1 MYNIYMCIYICIY
14 IYTHQFLGKF
24 KYWKLCHQAFPST
37 KGWWQLIWTTPNTW
51 PSNASP
57 KRLKVPGCFRKT
69 FVSFQIFLA
78 FLGPAGCFFLAN
90 SPFANIPA
98 AAILAHLHSHPNS
111 SRFFRNVR
119 LGRLHRD
126 DGESHQ
132 GCGAARQGDQVQMG
146 LLPARLIAREYP
158 LKRIALESPRCFSS
172 WHIGI
177 VHCSRVPQPIEF
189 PLDVWVTWFWIQ
201 QCCYH

>member
-1 MYNIYMCIYICIY
+1 MPSSIPINKGLMTVDLDNSEYMTKQC
-14 IYTHQFLGKF
+14 KP
-24 KYWKLCHQAFPST
+24 QAA
-37 KGWWQLIWTTPNTW
+37 KGAWVLPQNF
-51 PSNASP
+51 
-57 KRLKVPGCFRKT
+57 CFFSDLFSLSR
-69 FVSFQIFLA
+69 
-78 FLGPAGCFFLAN
+78 PCRMFFLAN

-189 PLDVWVTWFWIQ
+189 PLDVWVTWF
-201 QCCYH
+201 